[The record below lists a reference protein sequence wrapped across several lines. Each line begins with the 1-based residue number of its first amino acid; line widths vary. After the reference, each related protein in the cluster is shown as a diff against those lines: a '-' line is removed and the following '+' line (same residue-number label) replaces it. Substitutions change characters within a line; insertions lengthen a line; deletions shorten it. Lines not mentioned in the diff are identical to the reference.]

1 MRVVQQAF
9 AMRADS
15 IARGSEAFAAMA
27 NYWNEN
33 SGVRGYTY
41 MVTLGMPQGTLAV
54 SMRADS
60 MAEFSAALWP
70 MMADPEFQRLSNEV
84 NACLATP
91 SEPVMWQL
99 LHAAGE
105 MPPEPSAIV
114 HQITLRSIDPGAIPW
129 AMEIANHAS
138 SVIERPVVVAG
149 TNYGSSM
156 MATPANS
163 LTFFTYWD
171 DPAQIDESGPKLL
184 VDADYAAL
192 QRRADGLV
200 DPTFMSSV
208 LARRTN

>member
-1 MRVVQQAF
+1 
-9 AMRADS
+9 
-15 IARGSEAFAAMA
+15 MA

-33 SGVRGYTY
+33 SGVPSYTY

-70 MMADPEFQRLSNEV
+70 MMADPEFQRLSSEV

-105 MPPEPSAIV
+105 MPSEPSAIV